1 MAKRLPRGLLNA
13 LRNGSETVGLVG
25 RLFYGIDLVGYRF
38 YIPSYNA
45 YCDIAK
51 QTIQKYNLDFNP
63 SKEVKRLHMF
73 PEKSGEMLI
82 TKEEL
87 HGLPVY
93 ILKDR
98 VVVARLVNSCNR
110 RLVEV
115 Y

>member
-1 MAKRLPRGLLNA
+1 MGKRLPKGLLSA
-13 LRNGSETVGLVG
+13 LRDDSETAGLVG

-51 QTIQKYNLDFNP
+51 QTIQQYNLDFNP

-73 PEKSGEMLI
+73 PDKSGEMLI

-87 HGLPVY
+87 QGLPVY
-93 ILKDR
+93 TMKDR
-98 VVVARLVNSCNR
+98 VVVDRLVNSCNR